1 MGKRLM
7 MRSALLSG
15 ILVAA
20 SFASTALAQSDMVQ
34 NNRDKVNKHVVGLM
48 AGRPGSTDL
57 DQAYD
62 LDIVFSD
69 GYDLRIIP
77 MVSQGSAKEFE
88 DLLYLRGVDM
98 AIIQHDVVEFMD
110 TYEIYPGIKSAVRMI
125 APLGTEQ
132 YHLLARSDIGSIDD
146 LAGKKVNFGRAES
159 GTSMTSSVV
168 FDALGISV
176 DVTNYNHKI
185 ALERMRN
192 GEIAAMAR
200 TTGAPN
206 SLFEG
211 VGADEGFR
219 LLSVPAS
226 GAVGGTYSI
235 TGITSEHYPDLVA
248 PGQTIDTVGVST
260 VLITYNWPKGH
271 PRGQTVDLFTK
282 RFFSGYDQ
290 LLDTGFHDSWK
301 TIDISEDIPGLTRHW
316 SAEEA
321 LQQIA
326 TGRSS

>member
-1 MGKRLM
+1 M
-7 MRSALLSG
+7 MRNALLSG
-15 ILVAA
+15 VLAVASIA
-20 SFASTALAQSDMVQ
+20 GPAMAQSDLVQ
-34 NNRDKVNKHVVGLM
+34 INRDKVNKHVVGLM

-62 LDIVFSD
+62 LDIAFSD
-69 GYDLRIIP
+69 GYDLRIVP

-110 TYEIYPGIKSAVRMI
+110 TYEIYPGIKGSVRMI

-132 YHLLARSDIGSIDD
+132 YHILARKDIQSIYD
-146 LAGKKVNFGRAES
+146 LAGQKVNFGRAES

-192 GEIAAMAR
+192 GEIAALAR

-206 SLFEG
+206 SLFESVG
-211 VGADEGFR
+211 VDEGFHI
-219 LLSVPAS
+219 LAVPAS
-226 GAVGGTYSI
+226 DSVSDTYSV
-235 TGITSEHYPDLVA
+235 TSLTAEHYPDLIA
-248 PGQTIDTVGVST
+248 PGQPVETVGVST
-260 VLITYNWPKGH
+260 ILITYNWPREH
-271 PRGQTVDLFTK
+271 PRGETVDLFTK
-282 RFFSGYDQ
+282 RFFSGYDK

-301 TIDISEDIPGLTRHW
+301 TIDISDDIPGLTRHW

-321 LQQIA
+321 LSQI
-326 TGRSS
+326 TSGRSS

>member
-1 MGKRLM
+1 M

-20 SFASTALAQSDMVQ
+20 SFASAALAQSETIQGMR
-34 NNRDKVNKHVVGLM
+34 NKVNKDIVGLM

-62 LDIVFSD
+62 LDIAFSD

-110 TYEIYPGIKSAVRMI
+110 TYQIYPGIKGSVRLI

-132 YHLLARSDIGSIDD
+132 YHILARKDIQSIYD
-146 LAGKKVNFGRAES
+146 LAGKKINFGRAES

-185 ALERMRN
+185 ALEHMRN
-192 GEIAAMAR
+192 GEIDAMAR

-211 VGADEGFR
+211 VGGDEGFHF
-219 LLSVPAS
+219 LPVPAS
-226 GAVGGTYSI
+226 GAVSGTYSV

-248 PGQTIDTVGVST
+248 PGQVIDTVGVST
-260 VLITYNWPKGH
+260 VLITYNWSREH
-271 PRGQTVDLFTK
+271 PRGATVDLFTK
-282 RFFSGYDQ
+282 RFFSGYDK
-290 LLDTGFHDSWK
+290 LLETGFHDSWK
-301 TIDISEDIPGLTRHW
+301 TIDISEEIPGLTRHW

-321 LQQIA
+321 LRQIA
-326 TGRSS
+326 ADRSS

>member
-1 MGKRLM
+1 MTKFPAVL
-7 MRSALLSG
+7 SALV
-15 ILVAA
+15 VAA
-20 SFASTALAQSDMVQ
+20 TGFVGSAVADVATD
-34 NNRDKVNKHVVGLM
+34 NRAKINKHVLGLM

-57 DQAYD
+57 DLAYD
-62 LDIVFSD
+62 LDIAFSD
-69 GYDLRIIP
+69 GYDLRILP
-77 MVSQGSAKEFE
+77 MVSHGSATEFE

-110 TYEIYPGIKSAVRMI
+110 KYDIYPGIKGSVRMV
-125 APLGTEQ
+125 APLGTEH
-132 YHLLARSDIGSIDD
+132 YHILARKDIRSIYD

-176 DVTNYNHKI
+176 DVTSYNHKI

-200 TTGAPN
+200 ATGAPN

-211 VGADEGFR
+211 IGADEGFHF
-219 LLSVPAS
+219 LSVPAS
-226 GAVGGTYSI
+226 DAVGQTYSRVNI
-235 TGITSEHYPDLVA
+235 SSDLYPDLVA
-248 PGQTIDTVGVST
+248 PGRAIETVGVST
-260 VLITYNWPKGH
+260 ILITYNWPKGH
-271 PRGQTVDLFTK
+271 PRGATVERFTEK
-282 RFFSGYDQ
+282 FFSGYDQ

-301 TIDISEDIPGLTRHW
+301 EIDISERIPGIDLHW

-321 LQQIA
+321 LALIK
-326 TGRSS
+326 GDRSS